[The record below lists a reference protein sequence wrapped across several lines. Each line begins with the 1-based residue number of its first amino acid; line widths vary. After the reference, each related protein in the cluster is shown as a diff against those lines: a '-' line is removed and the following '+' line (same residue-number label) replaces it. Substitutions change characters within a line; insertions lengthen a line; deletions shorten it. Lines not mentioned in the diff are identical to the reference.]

1 METSS
6 SVFTMKNHIN
16 SIIPAEPE
24 PEPVE
29 DLRSLFLRRDG
40 DNGEGLQRESGPH
53 VDSVGVNSSALSDD
67 TLRDLL
73 MCIDPAIFCSGI
85 SANPLIFSISAV

>member
-1 METSS
+1 
-6 SVFTMKNHIN
+6 MKHIFN
-16 SIIPAEPE
+16 SFIPVEPE

-29 DLRSLFLRRDG
+29 DLRNRFLRKDG
-40 DNGEGLQRESGPH
+40 DNGAGLQRESGPH
-53 VDSVGVNSSALSDD
+53 VDSLVVNSSALSDD

-73 MCIDPAIFCSGI
+73 MCIDPAILCSGI

>member
-1 METSS
+1 MY
-6 SVFTMKNHIN
+6 HILYRN
-16 SIIPAEPE
+16 TPVDPD

-29 DLRSLFLRRDG
+29 DLRNRFLRIDG
-40 DNGEGLQRESGPH
+40 DKGAGLQRESGPH
-53 VDSVGVNSSALSDD
+53 GDSLGVNSSALSDD

-85 SANPLIFSISAV
+85 SASPLIFSISAV